1 VEKISTLGWLF
12 SSASL
17 VPAVLGGLIAL
28 VGLVFFVRPSRR
40 GSLAVAFLSLVPAAV
55 GMLMVYSDAK
65 DFGEIASDDG
75 VMKPQAIVQ
84 CVGRG
89 FGTGIASLFGTSVA
103 LYVSLLALL
112 RSWKPSRSV
121 GRESPLSS
129 LSGMGP
135 QGFEARVTRGLNAF
149 EPPSRSQSP
158 GVDKSSL
165 DLDDVIARTGVGFV
179 PGSPIDAISAGRAN
193 VSEDDDH
200 LGVASEEDDEEIID
214 VEEIPRN

>member
-1 VEKISTLGWLF
+1 
-12 SSASL
+12 
-17 VPAVLGGLIAL
+17 
-28 VGLVFFVRPSRR
+28 
-40 GSLAVAFLSLVPAAV
+40 
-55 GMLMVYSDAK
+55 MLMVYSDAK

-75 VMKPQAIVQ
+75 VMKHQAIVQ
-84 CVGRG
+84 CAGRG
-89 FGTGIASLFGTSVA
+89 FGTGIASLLGTSVA

-149 EPPSRSQSP
+149 EPPGRSQSP

-165 DLDDVIARTGVGFV
+165 DLDDVIASTGVGFV
-179 PGSPIDAISAGRAN
+179 PGSPIDAISAGHAN
-193 VSEDDDH
+193 VSEGDDH
-200 LGVASEEDDEEIID
+200 VGIAPEYDDEEIID
-214 VEEIPRN
+214 VEEIPTN